1 VLDPD
6 DTMTATQGRQGLR
19 ALNMMTGLW
28 SLMPTTS
35 PVTSREV
42 FDLVANQGGPDNP
55 YTIGP
60 SGDFDT
66 TRPQSILAAS
76 YLQYPGTAQEIEVPR
91 AVITTDAWQQI
102 SVKQLSNTLFTCLY
116 YSPTYADDL
125 GSIFL
130 WPIPDNAD
138 YDLVLYRSAQISRF
152 PSLSATIDL
161 PEGTEEAIQMNVTV
175 RLAPY
180 YEKSASQDVKDFARN
195 SLAAIM
201 RNNLPLSDLPTDASA
216 LTRDQRGAYNIVSG
230 QGGGA

>member
-1 VLDPD
+1 MIGVLDPD

-102 SVKQLSNTLFTCLY
+102 SVKQLRHTPTISDR
-116 YSPTYADDL
+116 YSCGRFQITPTTTSCSIGRRKFL
-125 GSIFL
+125 GSRRCRRRLIFRKA
-130 WPIPDNAD
+130 P
-138 YDLVLYRSAQISRF
+138 RKRF
-152 PSLSATIDL
+152 
-161 PEGTEEAIQMNVTV
+161 
-175 RLAPY
+175 R
-180 YEKSASQDVKDFARN
+180 
-195 SLAAIM
+195 
-201 RNNLPLSDLPTDASA
+201 
-216 LTRDQRGAYNIVSG
+216 
-230 QGGGA
+230 